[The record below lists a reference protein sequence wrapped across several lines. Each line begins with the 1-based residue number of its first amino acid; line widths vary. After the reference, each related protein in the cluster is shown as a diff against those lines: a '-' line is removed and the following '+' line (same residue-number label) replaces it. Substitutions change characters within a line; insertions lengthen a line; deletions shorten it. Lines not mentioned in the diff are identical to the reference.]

1 MYEERASASAA
12 ARLVWRA
19 VADRAG
25 RYPTEASE
33 YWGISFVRGADGA
46 VRAELN
52 GPRLEARIVESDAGD
67 EYWGVELRAHV
78 VIRGADKRAIAG
90 ATVPLDVRGGT
101 VSVGGSAVPVP
112 AFDEL
117 EHFVD
122 ALLRDGAL
130 IADEEVWRA
139 LGGMVSGWSART
151 WQRRIARVTGM
162 TRGQLERTERARAA
176 YHLLQQGVPP
186 AEAAHRAGFADQPHL
201 TREMRR
207 FAGQTPARILAG
219 ELPG

>member
-1 MYEERASASAA
+1 MST
-12 ARLVWRA
+12 
-19 VADRAG
+19 G
-25 RYPTEASE
+25 
-33 YWGISFVRGADGA
+33 
-46 VRAELN
+46 
-52 GPRLEARIVESDAGD
+52 
-67 EYWGVELRAHV
+67 GVELRAHV

-122 ALLRDGAL
+122 ALLHDGAL
-130 IADEEVWRA
+130 IADEEVRRA
-139 LGGMVSGWSART
+139 LGMVSGWSART

-207 FAGQTPARILAG
+207 FAGQTPAGFWRARCPTDAVAG
-219 ELPG
+219 VQDARADPAMDWGHDHHTDSRWLRDRQPVHHYR

>member
-1 MYEERASASAA
+1 MST
-12 ARLVWRA
+12 
-19 VADRAG
+19 G
-25 RYPTEASE
+25 
-33 YWGISFVRGADGA
+33 
-46 VRAELN
+46 
-52 GPRLEARIVESDAGD
+52 
-67 EYWGVELRAHV
+67 GVELRAHV

-122 ALLRDGAL
+122 ALLHDGAL
-130 IADEEVWRA
+130 IADEEVRRA

-207 FAGQTPARILAG
+207 VRRPDARPDSGGRDARLTLSLAFKTRVPTPRWTGGHDHHTDSRWLRDRQ
-219 ELPG
+219 PVHHYR